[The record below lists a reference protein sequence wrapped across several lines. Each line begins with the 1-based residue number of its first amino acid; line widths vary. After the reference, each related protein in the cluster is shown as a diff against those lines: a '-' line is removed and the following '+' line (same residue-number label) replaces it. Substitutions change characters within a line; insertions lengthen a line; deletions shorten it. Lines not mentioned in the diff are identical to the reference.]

1 MEQHRWNFH
10 VPLCAAAATAYG
22 YLVTAR
28 DFHDLEHFN
37 SCLNLM
43 ARALAHLAPVFA
55 TDEATGH
62 QYLVDELK
70 VAEGRF
76 QRGAT
81 VLVLSDGSRLTGLSI
96 RRRDAREAFLIL
108 KSIGLDGLD
117 IKAAARKLP
126 APEEEDLKEGN

>member
-1 MEQHRWNFH
+1 MDKHPSNFH

-22 YLVTAR
+22 CLVAAR
-28 DFHDLEHFN
+28 DFYDLEHFN
-37 SCLNLM
+37 ACLNLM

-55 TDEATGH
+55 TDEATG
-62 QYLVDELK
+62 QQQPVDEIE

-81 VLVLSDGSRLTGLSI
+81 VLVLSDGSRLRGLSI
-96 RRRDAREAFLIL
+96 RRQDAREAFLIL
-108 KSIGLDGLD
+108 KTIGLDGLG

-126 APEEEDLKEGN
+126 SPEEDLENGG